1 MIKKTDYQES
11 RRKKLLINSAEIL
24 QLLEEIEETLKE
36 LEKEIT
42 EGKDDYSN

>member
-1 MIKKTDYQES
+1 MITKTDYQES

-36 LEKEIT
+36 LEKEIN
-42 EGKDDYSN
+42 EGKDDYCN